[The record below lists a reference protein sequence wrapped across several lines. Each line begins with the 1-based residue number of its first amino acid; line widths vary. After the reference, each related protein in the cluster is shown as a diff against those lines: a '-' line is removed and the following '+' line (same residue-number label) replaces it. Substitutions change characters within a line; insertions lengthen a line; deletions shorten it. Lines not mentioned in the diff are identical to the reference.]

1 MTENTY
7 SYIPGPAV
15 YIQKKDAICEAGI
28 SVSFLGKKA
37 LVLCDS
43 LIQKKYYGALA
54 SALRDSCLEAESFTF
69 SGECTYEESG
79 RVYAAV
85 KGNNYDFLVG
95 FGGGKVLDTAKLAGV
110 QLKLPWVLIATS
122 ASTCAAWTA
131 VAIVYNA
138 DGTFRD
144 IVDTGKAPA
153 VTLVDENSIL
163 EAPAELLIAGI
174 GDSFA
179 KYHEAKHISSF
190 KQVEKDEL
198 AKAALFVS
206 AQMYKVIR
214 NSKASKQELINANIA
229 MSGYVS
235 TAGRDAAS
243 ALFAH
248 AFANSVLTL
257 KGAKEKLHGYLA
269 ALGVVFEYGM
279 LKEKFPDALHYKRYG
294 LPLTFEELGL
304 KPAKIELVQMTELI
318 LKDDSVEYFYPKLKK
333 EAVLSGLKEIL

>member
-1 MTENTY
+1 VTENTY

-15 YIQKKDAICEAGI
+15 YIQKKDAICEAGVN
-28 SVSFLGKKA
+28 VSFLGKKA

-43 LIQKKYYGALA
+43 LIQKKYYEALA

-85 KGNNYDFLVG
+85 KGKNYDFLIG

-122 ASTCAAWTA
+122 AATCAAWTS

-144 IVDTGKAPA
+144 IVDTGRAPA
-153 VTLVDENSIL
+153 VTIVDETVVL
-163 EAPAELLIAGI
+163 EAPGELLVAGI

-179 KYHEAKHISSF
+179 KYHEAKHVSAF
-190 KQVEKDEL
+190 KHVEKDEL
-198 AKAALFVS
+198 TNAALFVS
-206 AQMYKVIR
+206 AQMYEIIK
-214 NSKASKQELINANIA
+214 SGKASKQELINANIA

-235 TAGRDAAS
+235 TAGRNATS

-248 AFANSVLTL
+248 AFANSILTV

-269 ALGVVFEYGM
+269 ALGVVFEFVM
-279 LKEKFPDALHYKRYG
+279 LKKKFPDEKVYKRLG
-294 LPLTFEELGL
+294 LPVSFSDIKL
-304 KPAKIELVQMTELI
+304 KPSAGDLQQMAELI
-318 LKDDSVEYFYPKLKK
+318 KKDDSVEYFYPKIKK
-333 EAVLSGLKEIL
+333 EALIKTLKKLL